1 MASKSGWAC
10 ALGSAGARDV
20 PEIDP
25 VALNQRGELFPG
37 PQKVKARLDW
47 VLNPGFRPVL
57 DPKAM

>member
-1 MASKSGWAC
+1 M
-10 ALGSAGARDV
+10 
-20 PEIDP
+20 
-25 VALNQRGELFPG
+25 ALNQRGELFPG